1 MPLEEIGVTSASGKA
16 RRKLPLSGRYMK
28 RIARAIVDRAI
39 RSLKSIRM
47 FHPLASRAFQ
57 IWYEIPFPPT
67 HYYSPLPDMHLVKRN
82 LGRWYRE
89 ADLTGVRMDADEQLG
104 LLEKLKAYSPESN
117 SLTNFAQISAE
128 GFGLGYGEVE
138 AHLLHCMIRHLKPH
152 RIVEVGSGV
161 STYFALNALEKNYQ
175 ADGIGST
182 MVCVEPYPTPKLR
195 QLAAQNRIT
204 LHRKQVQDVAP
215 GLFREM
221 DEGDILFIDSSHVT
235 KVDSDVNFLYL
246 EVLQKLRKGV
256 MIHVHDIAFPFP
268 TCPPEHPMFNHSVF
282 WNESAL
288 VRAFLTWN
296 TAFDI
301 VMCQSY
307 LHYKFPESIQKVVKI
322 YDKRRHF
329 PSSLWFA
336 KTK

>member
-1 MPLEEIGVTSASGKA
+1 
-16 RRKLPLSGRYMK
+16 
-28 RIARAIVDRAI
+28 
-39 RSLKSIRM
+39 
-47 FHPLASRAFQ
+47 
-57 IWYEIPFPPT
+57 
-67 HYYSPLPDMHLVKRN
+67 
-82 LGRWYRE
+82 
-89 ADLTGVRMDADEQLG
+89 MDVDEQLA
-104 LLEKLKAYSPESN
+104 LLQKLRAYSPECN
-117 SLTNFAQISAE
+117 SLPNFAQISAE

-161 STYFALNALEKNYQ
+161 STVFALNALEKNYQ
-175 ADGIGST
+175 ADAIDST
-182 MVCVEPYPTPKLR
+182 MVCVEPYPTAKLR
-195 QLAAQNRIT
+195 QLAAENRIT
-204 LHRKQVQDVAP
+204 LRQKEVQDVSP
-215 GLFREM
+215 ELFKEM
-221 DEGDILFIDSSHVT
+221 EEGDILFIDSSHVT

-246 EVLQKLRKGV
+246 EVLQNLRKGV

-268 TCPPEHPMFNHSVF
+268 TCPPEHPMFNHSVL
-282 WNESAL
+282 WNEAAL